1 MLNRIVDLLLP
12 PVICLGCGEPRK
24 IIMGAALCENCV
36 QELEDMKLSENVCP
50 NCLSPKTQNSSCDY
64 CIEGGMLNLSA
75 AYAPYHY
82 HGIVQRLVVQLK
94 FNSIEDAAK
103 PLADAMYE
111 CVKGISFD
119 AMVPVPLHA
128 RRLQDRGY
136 NQAEVLAKLISQKNG
151 IPVITALKRTKN
163 TRRQSSISVVEKRSE
178 NVENAF
184 SINADVKGK
193 KILLVDDVR
202 TTGSTARACAKELIE
217 NGASEVALLT
227 SAIAPPRRVD
237 KKWKLNFLD
246 LFR

>member
-1 MLNRIVDLLLP
+1 MLNRIIDLLLP
-12 PVICLGCGEPRK
+12 PVLCLGCEEPRK
-24 IIMGAALCENCV
+24 IIMGAALCEKCV
-36 QELEDMKLSENVCP
+36 QELEDMILSENVCP
-50 NCLSPKTQNSSCDY
+50 NCLSPKGQSSPCDY
-64 CIEGGMLNLSA
+64 CIEGGMLNLCT

-82 HGIVQRLVVQLK
+82 HGIVQKLIVQLK

-111 CVKGISFD
+111 CIKGSNFD
-119 AMVPVPLHA
+119 VIVPVPLHA
-128 RRLQDRGY
+128 RRLQERGY
-136 NQAEVLAKLISQKNG
+136 NQAEVLAWLVSKKSN
-151 IPVITALKRTKN
+151 IPVVNALIRTKN
-163 TRRQSSISVVEKRSE
+163 TRRQSSMRIIEHRKE

-202 TTGSTARACAKELIE
+202 TTGSTARACAKKLIE

-227 SAIAPPRRVD
+227 GAVAPPRGDD

-246 LFR
+246 LLR